1 MGTNTNLPILLLVE
15 DCDDDA
21 YFFTRTL
28 ETSGAT
34 CSFHHVTDGAR
45 AIDFLENASRSEEPS
60 LPQIIF
66 LDLKM
71 PTVNG
76 FEVLDW
82 MNKQTFSS
90 QIQVIVLSGSEYE
103 EDKQR
108 AEKLGA
114 AAYLVKPVKVS
125 DLHRFLQH
133 VCPPEMGAQR

>member
-1 MGTNTNLPILLLVE
+1 MWTNTNLPILLLVE
-15 DCDDDA
+15 DSDDDA
-21 YFFTRTL
+21 YFFKRTL
-28 ETSGAT
+28 DKSGAT
-34 CSFHHVTDGAR
+34 CSFHHATDGAQ

-82 MNKQTFSS
+82 INKQTFSS

-133 VCPPEMGAQR
+133 ACPPEMGAQR